1 MAHLLQLNIPLTLKT
16 NNMNNEFTPYEQALD
31 LKKLGFNEECLAFYN
46 STLKTPN
53 ELLYPQYG
61 GEVGNWNV
69 ENHLISAPLYQQAF
83 RWFIEKYNFVGT
95 ILGDGFNGELKGYY
109 YSITEQ
115 GWINYYESID
125 DGKWYDTYEETEL
138 ACLIKLIEIVQV
150 LPDNYENQS

>member
-1 MAHLLQLNIPLTLKT
+1 MKK
-16 NNMNNEFTPYEQALD
+16 EFIPYEQALQ
-31 LKKLGFNEECLAFYN
+31 LKELGFDEPCFGLYAPP
-46 STLKTPN
+46 SKTVFLHHYG
-53 ELLYPQYG
+53 LLRAKEQ
-61 GEVGNWNV
+61 V
-69 ENHLISAPLYQQAF
+69 LAPLYQQAF

-115 GWINYYESID
+115 EWINYYESID